1 MIFRII
7 QSFLS
12 WPPAPLVFISF
23 SIYESQRA
31 EEMEHCL
38 TSRKLTR
45 RWRKQA
51 EEPLN
56 LAAGQRAGT
65 SYVNDV
71 GADGEGC
78 GGMTKSRLMFNG
90 PVMKESN
97 KEGIFRRLSCET
109 YTREGRRASGQP
121 GASSDSRITQQRISE
136 STYRWRISFRSS
148 CPPLS
153 LTLSLL

>member
-71 GADGEGC
+71 GAGGEGC
-78 GGMTKSRLMFNG
+78 GGMTKSCLMARWWKSQTKRG
-90 PVMKESN
+90 RYLDVWAV
-97 KEGIFRRLSCET
+97 
-109 YTREGRRASGQP
+109 RRAQGMGDERQP